1 VRNFL
6 ILSLLLLFSAS
17 AQADV
22 SSLFGS
28 DPRTMGMGSVSLFQ
42 GVPSPYQVYSAP
54 ASLGF
59 IRSVQVGAGGIYMDP
74 RLRAFG
80 TLVLNSNGTR
90 GEFKTAGVLPGGGS
104 LASMAL
110 PLGLSRPVVIGG
122 SIFLPFSSIIRI
134 SGSPLNYPYYPLYND
149 ISRNFSFVLGAGYE
163 LFDGLALGVNFRS
176 ITKSSTFYTLRSDST
191 VNYSANATEAKSES
205 QLSFSVVYDH
215 ARRNPDRPYTVGA
228 MYRAKAGLE
237 TRIAADVTAFVPVQ
251 GEIISVPAFTPE
263 EWALMAT
270 TRIGDHLTIGFD
282 GAWVRWSKFS
292 SPYGSGNIN
301 TYIFR
306 SSLDSGFKDIPV
318 LRAGAD
324 YGKNLSGSW
333 FKKISLRGGYFYHPS
348 PVPDQTGDS
357 NFVDNDRHVFSL
369 GFGLGVPSPTKEGD
383 VLEVDFFTQYN
394 WLKSRQITK
403 AAATNIGAPGYKA
416 GGRIMLYGMGATL
429 KF

>member
-1 VRNFL
+1 MRNFL
-6 ILSLLLLFSAS
+6 ALSVLLLLSTPAFAEM
-17 AQADV
+17 

-28 DPRTMGMGSVSLFQ
+28 SPRTMGMGSVSLFQ
-42 GVPSPYQVYSAP
+42 GEPSPYQVYSAP
-54 ASLGF
+54 AALGF
-59 IRSVQVGAGGIYMDP
+59 IRGVEVGAGGLYMDP
-74 RLRAFG
+74 RLRGFG

-104 LASMAL
+104 LASIAL
-110 PLGLSRPVVIGG
+110 PLGLHRPVVIGG
-122 SIFLPFSSIIRI
+122 SIFLPFSSIIRV

-163 LFDGLALGVNFRS
+163 LFDGFALGINFRS
-176 ITKSSTFYTLRSDST
+176 VTKSATFYTLRSDST

-215 ARRNPDRPYTVGA
+215 GRRSPERPYTVGA
-228 MYRAKAGLE
+228 MYRAQAGLE

-251 GEIISVPAFTPE
+251 GEIISLPAFTPE
-263 EWALMAT
+263 EWVLMAS
-270 TRIGDHLTIGFD
+270 TRFGDHLTLGLD
-282 GAWVRWSKFS
+282 AAWVRWSKFS

-318 LRAGAD
+318 LRFGAD
-324 YGKNLSGSW
+324 YGKALGGSW
-333 FKKISLRGGYFYHPS
+333 FKKISFRGGYLYHPS
-348 PVPDQTGDS
+348 PVPDQTGDA
-357 NFVDNDRHVFSL
+357 NFVDNDRHMFTA
-369 GFGLGVPSPTKEGD
+369 GFGLGVPSPTKEGEI
-383 VLEVDFFTQYN
+383 LELDFFTQYN
-394 WLKSRQITK
+394 WLKSRQVTK
-403 AAATNIGAPGYKA
+403 ASATNIGAPGYKS